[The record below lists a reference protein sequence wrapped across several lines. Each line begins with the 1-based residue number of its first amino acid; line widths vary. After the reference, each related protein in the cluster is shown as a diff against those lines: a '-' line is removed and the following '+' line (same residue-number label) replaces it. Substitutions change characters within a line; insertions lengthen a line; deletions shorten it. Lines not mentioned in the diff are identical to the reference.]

1 MDPRLAFGVAGSF
14 FSLDPTLTRVQEY
27 IRQVEEM
34 KEVKARLRIILA
46 PLEGYR
52 ASVKASNESAATLRI
67 TIDGLS
73 LPVKASEVE
82 DLARGMMKFMAD
94 FKGVVSGVIGFAKA
108 SRTLVEE
115 LGTFMEKVQRT
126 MPDVAEVIKFFGR
139 HYEPKTGTLDL
150 ASFPTFF
157 AAYVVEVKV
166 DGLDQARKENG
177 ELTKTVTEGGKSVD
191 KAMKAAKSIGQQ
203 NLRIRDR
210 HLKRDFPNTF
220 KGFFKE
226 MGKLK
231 ATAEVAA
238 QLSKNSAPW
247 LLELAKILERVQM
260 YLEEQAKHVYRSPD
274 YKTTAHRKR

>member
-1 MDPRLAFGVAGSF
+1 MDPKLAFGVAGSF
-14 FSLDPTLTRVQEY
+14 FSLDPTLGRVQEY
-27 IRQVEEM
+27 IKQVEET

-46 PLEGYR
+46 PLDGYR
-52 ASVKASNESAATLRI
+52 AYVKASNESAATLRI
-67 TIDGLS
+67 KVDGLT
-73 LPVKASEVE
+73 LPVKAPDVE
-82 DLARGMMKFMAD
+82 DLVRGMMEFMSD
-94 FKGVVSGVIGFAKA
+94 YRGVVSGVIGFAKA

-115 LGTFMEKVQRT
+115 LGVFMEKVQRT
-126 MPDVAEVIKFFGR
+126 MPDVAEIIKFFGR

-157 AAYVVEVKV
+157 AAYVVEVEV
-166 DGLDQARKENG
+166 DDLDQAKKENE
-177 ELTKTVTEGGKSVD
+177 ELAKTVTEGGKSVD

-210 HLKRDFPNTF
+210 RLKREFPDAF
-220 KGFFKE
+220 KRFFKE

-231 ATAEVAA
+231 ATAEVATE
-238 QLSKNSAPW
+238 LSKSSPPW
-247 LLELAKILERVQM
+247 LLELAKLLERVQL